1 MSKLTAK
8 QEKFVQGLIT
18 GLSQRQAYKQAY
30 KSERMKDETIDN
42 KASKLFKQ
50 HEIRARYD
58 EIIEE
63 YKQESIWTREKAV
76 EALVWLMDKS
86 KDDLEEE
93 GFRQANSTAFLNAI
107 KELNEIAVVY
117 PMKAK
122 QIEKIDSEIHKD
134 ETAEDK
140 LSEYLKVLG
149 DSIDGN

>member
-1 MSKLTAK
+1 MSKLKAK